1 MKKTFKYMGEETCAT
16 DSLCAVACPVKVDNG
31 KLTKELRH
39 SNHTEGQEN
48 KASWIARRW
57 SGAVWA
63 MRAAWNTSYVIR
75 RTVGKK
81 VMKPLAQG
89 ARWISCGLIPKW
101 NPSFPK
107 GNRKIS
113 KAILEGKRPA
123 VENSKGKVVYF
134 LECTGMV
141 TSISEYDMGYIISL
155 QTPDSI
161 GADFT
166 VNNTIHHN
174 CVILY
179 HTRSRFQNGD
189 VISGQMYLDNKYS
202 AAYCNF
208 HHDTGLPEGV
218 CYSLD

>member
-1 MKKTFKYMGEETCAT
+1 MARSSS
-16 DSLCAVACPVKVDNG
+16 SLC
-31 KLTKELRH
+31 T
-39 SNHTEGQEN
+39 
-48 KASWIARRW
+48 ASE
-57 SGAVWA
+57 
-63 MRAAWNTSYVIR
+63 
-75 RTVGKK
+75 TVG
-81 VMKPLAQG
+81 
-89 ARWISCGLIPKW
+89 RYT
-101 NPSFPK
+101 F
-107 GNRKIS
+107 
-113 KAILEGKRPA
+113 EF
-123 VENSKGKVVYF
+123 KGKVVYF

-166 VNNTIHHN
+166 VNNTTHHN

-189 VISGQMYLDNKYS
+189 VISGRMYLDNKYS

>member
-1 MKKTFKYMGEETCAT
+1 MKKYLLF
-16 DSLCAVACPVKVDNG
+16 L
-31 KLTKELRH
+31 
-39 SNHTEGQEN
+39 
-48 KASWIARRW
+48 
-57 SGAVWA
+57 
-63 MRAAWNTSYVIR
+63 
-75 RTVGKK
+75 
-81 VMKPLAQG
+81 
-89 ARWISCGLIPKW
+89 LIPLLFCSCKKKTDT
-101 NPSFPK
+101 F
-107 GNRKIS
+107 
-113 KAILEGKRPA
+113 EF
-123 VENSKGKVVYF
+123 KGKVVYF

-141 TSISEYDMGYIISL
+141 TSISEYDMGYIINL

-166 VNNTIHHN
+166 VNNTTHHN

-189 VISGQMYLDNKYS
+189 VISGRMYLDNKYS

>member
-1 MKKTFKYMGEETCAT
+1 MKKY
-16 DSLCAVACPVKVDNG
+16 L
-31 KLTKELRH
+31 LL
-39 SNHTEGQEN
+39 
-48 KASWIARRW
+48 
-57 SGAVWA
+57 
-63 MRAAWNTSYVIR
+63 
-75 RTVGKK
+75 
-81 VMKPLAQG
+81 L
-89 ARWISCGLIPKW
+89 LIPLLFCSCKKKTDT
-101 NPSFPK
+101 F
-107 GNRKIS
+107 
-113 KAILEGKRPA
+113 EF
-123 VENSKGKVVYF
+123 KGKVVYF

-166 VNNTIHHN
+166 VNNTTHHN

-179 HTRSRFQNGD
+179 HTRSRFQSGD